1 VIRGMKM
8 KKKIYFLLL
17 FFLVISLVAY
27 AQEGEVGLEGIY
39 SGKVIDP
46 EKYLLG
52 PGDILRVY
60 IIRET
65 NETVSFNLTVSPT
78 GYVLVPLV
86 GNIKVLNVTLK
97 DATNEISRQLIR
109 FYPRSNIIVDLV
121 NIKRINVIITGEV
134 GNPGTYKVSAL
145 STLDD
150 VIKTAGGLKSSAST
164 RNIQIK
170 RGDKV
175 INVDYMRFL
184 KYGDI
189 DQNPYMEEGDFIYVP
204 IIGKSVKI
212 VGQVRNPGVYE
223 IRGNERLKDIIDMAG
238 GLTERASLYDAVLD
252 RVNGERIELNLYK
265 LIYGKEK
272 EKEEANIEIRDG
284 DAITILREQ
293 KRVYVLGFVKNPGP
307 IQLVEEAKTVAQ
319 GGETAEVIGE
329 AVMGAKVSE
338 LIRRAGGILPNGS
351 TRNIEI
357 RKGGRED
364 NKVVVDLY
372 RVLVLGEKSEE
383 DIKVDPGDVIYVPPI
398 TKSVK
403 IVGQVRNPGVYEIR
417 GNERLKDIIDMAGG
431 LTERASLYDAVLDRV
446 NGERIELNLYKLIY
460 GKEKE
465 KEEANIEIRDG
476 DAITILREQKRVYV
490 LGFVKNPG
498 PIQLVEEAKTVA
510 QGGETAEVIGE
521 AVMGAKVSELIRRAG
536 GILPN
541 GSTRN
546 IEIRKGGRE
555 DNKVVVDLYRV
566 LVLGE
571 KSEEDI
577 KVDPGDVIY
586 VPPIT
591 KSVKIVGQVRNP
603 GVYEIVAGDRI
614 RDILLKAGGITE
626 KASRERGQLERIE
639 NGKKVV
645 YEFRVD
651 NAVMGIDRDNLEL
664 KDGDTIYIPELRR
677 LVYVLGQVNNPA
689 AYEYREGRK
698 LTEYISMAGGL
709 KDRADLGRVAVVREI
724 EGKTQ
729 VIPINMNEIVNKGR
743 SDLDIEIKE
752 NDIVFVP
759 EVFIK
764 GWQDIVSIISGIF
777 YVYTIVKPFV
787 GW

>member
-1 VIRGMKM
+1 M

-39 SGKVIDP
+39 SGKVIDL

-134 GNPGTYKVSAL
+134 ANPGTYKVSAI

-150 VIKTAGGLKSSAST
+150 VIKTAGGLKSSASM

-184 KYGDI
+184 KYGDVE
-189 DQNPYMEEGDFIYVP
+189 QNPYMEEGDFIYVP

-212 VGQVRNPGVYE
+212 LGQVRNPGVYE

-265 LIYGKEK
+265 LIYGNEK
-272 EKEEANIEIRDG
+272 EKEEANIEIKDG

-319 GGETAEVIGE
+319 GVETAEVIGE

-338 LIRRAGGILPNGS
+338 LIERAGGILPNGS

-364 NKVVVDLY
+364 SKVVVDLY

-403 IVGQVRNPGVYEIR
+403 I
-417 GNERLKDIIDMAGG
+417 L
-431 LTERASLYDAVLDRV
+431 
-446 NGERIELNLYKLIY
+446 
-460 GKEKE
+460 
-465 KEEANIEIRDG
+465 
-476 DAITILREQKRVYV
+476 
-490 LGFVKNPG
+490 
-498 PIQLVEEAKTVA
+498 
-510 QGGETAEVIGE
+510 
-521 AVMGAKVSELIRRAG
+521 
-536 GILPN
+536 
-541 GSTRN
+541 
-546 IEIRKGGRE
+546 
-555 DNKVVVDLYRV
+555 
-566 LVLGE
+566 
-571 KSEEDI
+571 
-577 KVDPGDVIY
+577 
-586 VPPIT
+586 
-591 KSVKIVGQVRNP
+591 GQVRNP

-689 AYEYREGRK
+689 AYEYREGRR

-724 EGKTQ
+724 EGKAK

>member
-1 VIRGMKM
+1 M

-134 GNPGTYKVSAL
+134 ANPGTYKVSAI

-150 VIKTAGGLKSSAST
+150 VIKTAGGLKSSASM

-184 KYGDI
+184 KYGDVE
-189 DQNPYMEEGDFIYVP
+189 QNPYMEEGDFIYVP

-212 VGQVRNPGVYE
+212 LGQVRNPGVYE

-265 LIYGKEK
+265 LIYGNEK
-272 EKEEANIEIRDG
+272 EKEEANIEIKDG

-307 IQLVEEAKTVAQ
+307 IQLVEEAKTVVQ
-319 GGETAEVIGE
+319 GVETAEVIGE

-338 LIRRAGGILPNGS
+338 LIERAGGILPNGS

-357 RKGGRED
+357 RKGKRED
-364 NKVVVDLY
+364 SKVVVDLY

-403 IVGQVRNPGVYEIR
+403 I
-417 GNERLKDIIDMAGG
+417 L
-431 LTERASLYDAVLDRV
+431 
-446 NGERIELNLYKLIY
+446 
-460 GKEKE
+460 
-465 KEEANIEIRDG
+465 
-476 DAITILREQKRVYV
+476 
-490 LGFVKNPG
+490 
-498 PIQLVEEAKTVA
+498 
-510 QGGETAEVIGE
+510 
-521 AVMGAKVSELIRRAG
+521 
-536 GILPN
+536 
-541 GSTRN
+541 
-546 IEIRKGGRE
+546 
-555 DNKVVVDLYRV
+555 
-566 LVLGE
+566 
-571 KSEEDI
+571 
-577 KVDPGDVIY
+577 
-586 VPPIT
+586 
-591 KSVKIVGQVRNP
+591 GQVRNP

-689 AYEYREGRK
+689 AYEYREGHR

-724 EGKTQ
+724 EGKAK